1 MLGLR
6 CLSPLEVEY
15 WHRKRYFVWI
25 SGHFWFKYP
34 SINCLILQG
43 WHGKHISTLYVFL
56 MKSIMPTMNMIWP
69 CLVLV
74 FFKDLLYVCCFS
86 TAPRLFSC
94 LVKCLGLSVNFRL
107 HPTSSGFTNIDVE
120 HPLVFRSE
128 PDLHSWWIN
137 KLHIYLRL
145 PKRYQTNHI
154 LDDGEPKGL
163 RPVSLRPCFS
173 GGPGNA
179 CCAAGAA
186 CRAGRGQGTK
196 DGGETWF
203 KLYYRNTLLHC

>member
-74 FFKDLLYVCCFS
+74 F
-86 TAPRLFSC
+86 
-94 LVKCLGLSVNFRL
+94 LGL
-107 HPTSSGFTNIDVE
+107 T
-120 HPLVFRSE
+120 
-128 PDLHSWWIN
+128 
-137 KLHIYLRL
+137 LRL
-145 PKRYQTNHI
+145 LFFHRSPPFFLPGQMPWSFCKLSLAPNFFGLYQH
-154 LDDGEPKGL
+154 
-163 RPVSLRPCFS
+163 RC
-173 GGPGNA
+173 
-179 CCAAGAA
+179 
-186 CRAGRGQGTK
+186 GTPI
-196 DGGETWF
+196 GFPFGT
-203 KLYYRNTLLHC
+203 